1 MADRVGENVAHGGP
15 VVFKRGRRQPARYQL
30 RSDDVAG
37 LSADQAR
44 AVRNIAVYSAAAPHD
59 KDSIAV

>member
-1 MADRVGENVAHGGP
+1 